1 MQLCAGACTRRAGDK
16 SKLAIR
22 WVSAQGAEYRWMDW
36 LQMMLSSA
44 KSRRNCCCHTNRRA
58 PTDSRSLGAQGP
70 RGLPSA
76 SEEARG
82 NPWKLSTP
90 SHSTPV
96 KVNSAP
102 IWSRIRIGAESRAA
116 AQALCSRLRA
126 AGETVSSG
134 MTEGAGGLRISRP
147 RSNELIS
154 PCGYGAGTLIMGA
167 VAPVIMAVLAVPVW
181 IMFFNV

>member
-1 MQLCAGACTRRAGDK
+1 VT
-16 SKLAIR
+16 
-22 WVSAQGAEYRWMDW
+22 
-36 LQMMLSSA
+36 
-44 KSRRNCCCHTNRRA
+44 
-58 PTDSRSLGAQGP
+58 
-70 RGLPSA
+70 
-76 SEEARG
+76 
-82 NPWKLSTP
+82 
-90 SHSTPV
+90 
-96 KVNSAP
+96 P

-126 AGETVSSG
+126 VSSG
-134 MTEGAGGLRISRP
+134 MTEGAGALRVSRP